1 MPIQF
6 ILEDNHIHIV
16 SFDIPYPPDYGGVID
31 VFFKIKAL
39 SDLGVKI
46 HLHCFQYG
54 RKKSTILEGLCHE
67 VFYYPRKR
75 IYTGIVSR
83 VPYIVGSRINPD
95 LLERLSLD
103 AYPILFEGLH
113 TCAYLDHPLLAEKT
127 KGVRMHNVE
136 WQYYRGLFDYS
147 TDAFKSIYY
156 AVESKRLHRFE
167 SVLIHANHIF
177 GISKTE
183 TEYLINRYPQTTL
196 LFPFHG
202 VNINLEQSGTGKFAL
217 YHGNLSVPE
226 NEEAVYW
233 LLENLKSDVKFPI
246 IIAGKKPNPKLK
258 TAIEA
263 KLGFELVE
271 NPSDQK
277 MDDLITN
284 AQLHILPTFQSTG
297 VKLKLIKSLFR
308 GRFVLVNPEMVEG
321 TGLEELCYIFKN
333 PDSLNRLVKELK
345 SKVYEKSENEKRGSF
360 LSTYD
365 DRKAARTIIAK
376 LFT

>member
-1 MPIQF
+1 
-6 ILEDNHIHIV
+6 LEEKHIHIV
-16 SFDIPYPPDYGGVID
+16 SFDIPFPPDYGGVID
-31 VFFKIKAL
+31 VFYKIKAL
-39 SDLGVKI
+39 SSLGVKI

-54 RKKSTILEGLCHE
+54 RKKSGILEALCHQ

-103 AYPILFEGLH
+103 QFPILFEGLH

-147 TDAFKSIYY
+147 TDALKSIYY

-202 VNINLEQSGTGKFAL
+202 VSINHEQSGTGKFAL

-226 NEEAVYW
+226 NEEAVFW
-233 LLENLKSDVKFPI
+233 LLENLKSDPDFPLI
-246 IIAGKKPNPKLK
+246 VAGKKPNPKLK
-258 TAIEA
+258 AAIEA
-263 KLGFELVE
+263 ASGFELVE
-271 NPSDQK
+271 NPSDPK
-277 MDDLITN
+277 MDELITN
-284 AQLHILPTFQSTG
+284 AHIHILPTFQSTG

-308 GRFVLVNPEMVEG
+308 GRFVMVNPEMVEG
-321 TGLEELCYIFKN
+321 TGLQELCYIFKN
-333 PDSLNRLVKELK
+333 PDSLNKLVQDLK
-345 SKVYEKSENEKRGSF
+345 NKMYERSENEKREGF
-360 LSTYD
+360 LLAYD
-365 DRKAARTIIAK
+365 DLDAARKIVEK
-376 LFT
+376 LIL

>member
-1 MPIQF
+1 M
-6 ILEDNHIHIV
+6 EEKHIHIV
-16 SFDIPYPPDYGGVID
+16 SFDIPFPPDYGGVID
-31 VFFKIKAL
+31 VFYKIKAL
-39 SDLGVKI
+39 SSLGVKI

-54 RKKSTILEGLCHE
+54 RKKSGILEALCHQ

-103 AYPILFEGLH
+103 KFPILFEGLH
-113 TCAYLDHPLLAEKT
+113 TCAYLDHPLLALKI
-127 KGVRMHNVE
+127 KAVRMHNVE

-147 TDAFKSIYY
+147 TDALKSIYY

-202 VNINLEQSGTGKFAL
+202 VGIDYNQQGTGKFAL

-233 LLENLKSDVKFPI
+233 LLQHAEVDEAFPL

-258 TAIEA
+258 AVIEE
-263 KLGFELVE
+263 KVGFKLVE
-271 NPSDQK
+271 NPNDREMDQ
-277 MDDLITN
+277 LISN
-284 AQLHILPTFQSTG
+284 AQIHILPTFQSTG

-308 GRFVLVNPEMVEG
+308 GRFVIVNPEMVEG

-333 PDSLNRLVKELK
+333 PEGLNKLMSELK
-345 SKVYEKSENEKRGSF
+345 TKDYSETESSRRQNFLAPYNDSKS
-360 LSTYD
+360 
-365 DRKAARTIIAK
+365 AQII
-376 LFT
+376 LQHILPE